1 MYNYEY
7 SYNYDTGVLQALG
20 AFIGGFFLGIT
31 IISIILIIAN
41 WKIFTKAG
49 KPGWAA
55 IVPFYN
61 IYILLQIV
69 GLPIWTIIFFFIP
82 FTAPFIMLFVYWN
95 LAKVFGKSS
104 GFGIGLMFLA
114 PIFLLI
120 LAFDK
125 STYVGTSAVTNNGC
139 TTTINNVPVNQE
151 VNNMNMNATPVTNV
165 NMNPTM
171 PSSMPTSGTD
181 MNSVNQMNPTMTNTM
196 PGNTNQ
202 VNDVN
207 QMNQQ

>member
-7 SYNYDTGVLQALG
+7 SYNYNTGVFEAIA
-20 AFIGGFFLGIT
+20 AFLSGFFLALAVV
-31 IISIILIIAN
+31 SIVLIIAN

-61 IYILLQIV
+61 FYILLQIV

-125 STYVGTSAVTNNGC
+125 STYIGTSAVTNNGC

-151 VNNMNMNATPVTNV
+151 VNMKATPVTNV

-171 PSSMPTSGTD
+171 PNSMPVSNTD
-181 MNSVNQMNPTMTNTM
+181 VNSVNQMNPTMTNTM

-202 VNDVN
+202 VNDAN
-207 QMNQQ
+207 QINQQ

>member
-7 SYNYDTGVLQALG
+7 SYNYNTGVFEAIA
-20 AFIGGFFLGIT
+20 AFLSGFFLALAVV
-31 IISIILIIAN
+31 SIVLIIAN

-61 IYILLQIV
+61 FYILLQIV

-125 STYVGTSAVTNNGC
+125 STYIGTSAVTNNGC

-151 VNNMNMNATPVTNV
+151 VNMNATPVTNV

-171 PSSMPTSGTD
+171 PNSMPVSNTD
-181 MNSVNQMNPTMTNTM
+181 VNSVNQMNPTMTKTM

-202 VNDVN
+202 VNDAN
-207 QMNQQ
+207 QINQQ

>member
-7 SYNYDTGVLQALG
+7 SYNYNTGVFEAIA
-20 AFIGGFFLGIT
+20 AFLSGFFLALAVV
-31 IISIILIIAN
+31 SIVLIIAN

-61 IYILLQIV
+61 FYILLQIV

-125 STYVGTSAVTNNGC
+125 STYIGTSAVTNNGC

-151 VNNMNMNATPVTNV
+151 VNMNATPVTNV

-171 PSSMPTSGTD
+171 PNSMPVSNTD
-181 MNSVNQMNPTMTNTM
+181 VNSVNQMNPTMTNTM

-202 VNDVN
+202 VNDAN
-207 QMNQQ
+207 QINQQ

>member
-7 SYNYDTGVLQALG
+7 SYNYDTGVFEAIV
-20 AFIGGFFLGIT
+20 AFLSGFFLALAVV
-31 IISIILIIAN
+31 SIVLIIAN

-61 IYILLQIV
+61 FYILLQIV

-82 FTAPFIMLFVYWN
+82 FTAPFIMLLVYWN

-125 STYVGTSAVTNNGC
+125 STYIGTSAVTNNGC

-151 VNNMNMNATPVTNV
+151 VNMNATPVTNV

-196 PGNTNQ
+196 SGNTNQ